1 MNPVDCVPTIK
12 KILNLDFVYCWN
24 GVKRDD
30 DYTKLSSSLP
40 GKLSN

>member
-1 MNPVDCVPTIK
+1 MNPVDCVTTIK
-12 KILNLDFVYCWN
+12 NLDFVYCWN

-30 DYTKLSSSLP
+30 DYAKLSSSLP